1 MLKTL
6 TLTLAL
12 AAAPTLALAQQ
23 NTDIDGASFQSGGA
37 DAALAALGREAAASG
52 ARLVITAPH
61 DWHDRIAAKVKA
73 GGKAQLVLRDGFYE
87 SVLVRVEDRGAARQE
102 AAKEAAVSAA
112 AERTRAEA
120 QRSKAELEQAKAEVE
135 AARAE
140 AERAKAEAEAARAAA
155 ERANAAAAA
164 ARAQVEADA
173 AARAEAERAA
183 AESARLEAERVAAA
197 AAAANGIDAVRAR
210 LEKSLNDGRPAS
222 GSLSVDKLASGDTL
236 YVDGAVRA
244 VVRRDRGKA
253 LLYWLDGDLDL
264 RRSELKE
271 LAPNRYQVLGLIRG
285 EGTLR
290 REFADAGR
298 VEAQVPAASAAARLS
313 FEQNLNNGQT
323 FNDTLRP
330 ADLRSGDMLYV
341 DGSTIAVA
349 HRDGLTL
356 KRYWLQGP
364 IDLNQDGLLRE
375 AASRYRVT
383 RDTIR

>member
-173 AARAEAERAA
+173 AARAEAER
-183 AESARLEAERVAAA
+183 VAAA

-356 KRYWLQGP
+356 KRYWLQGA

>member
-1 MLKTL
+1 
-6 TLTLAL
+6 
-12 AAAPTLALAQQ
+12 
-23 NTDIDGASFQSGGA
+23 
-37 DAALAALGREAAASG
+37 
-52 ARLVITAPH
+52 
-61 DWHDRIAAKVKA
+61 
-73 GGKAQLVLRDGFYE
+73 
-87 SVLVRVEDRGAARQE
+87 
-102 AAKEAAVSAA
+102 
-112 AERTRAEA
+112 
-120 QRSKAELEQAKAEVE
+120 
-135 AARAE
+135 
-140 AERAKAEAEAARAAA
+140 
-155 ERANAAAAA
+155 
-164 ARAQVEADA
+164 RAQVEADA

>member
-173 AARAEAERAA
+173 AARAEAER
-183 AESARLEAERVAAA
+183 VAAA

-236 YVDGAVRA
+236 YVDGAVHA

-264 RRSELKE
+264 RRRELKE

-356 KRYWLQGP
+356 KRYWLQGA

>member
-1 MLKTL
+1 MLKK
-6 TLTLAL
+6 LTLAL
-12 AAAPTLALAQQ
+12 ALAATPALAQH
-23 NTDIDGASFQSGGA
+23 NTDIDGASFQGGGA
-37 DAALAALGREAAASG
+37 DATLATLGREAAASG

-61 DWHDRIAAKVKA
+61 EWHNRIAAKVKA
-73 GGKAQLVLRDGFYE
+73 GGNAQLVLRDGFYE
-87 SVLVRVEDRGAARQE
+87 SVLVRVEDKGAAKQE
-102 AAKEAAVSAA
+102 AAKEAAATAA

-120 QRSKAELEQAKAEVE
+120 QRNKAELERAKADAE

-164 ARAQVEADA
+164 ARAQAEAEAAARAEIERAEADK
-173 AARAEAERAA
+173 ARAEAERIAA
-183 AESARLEAERVAAA
+183 AQAAA
-197 AAAANGIDAVRAR
+197 SSVEAVRGR

-222 GSLSVDKLASGDTL
+222 GTMAVDKLQSGDTL
-236 YVDGAVRA
+236 YVDGDVRA

-285 EGTLR
+285 EGSLR
-290 REFADAGR
+290 REFAGDNRVDA
-298 VEAQVPAASAAARLS
+298 QLPPASSPARET
-313 FEQNLNNGQT
+313 FEKNLNNGQA
-323 FNDTLRP
+323 FSDTLRP
-330 ADLRSGDMLYV
+330 TDLRTGDMLYV
-341 DGSTIAVA
+341 DGTSIAVA
-349 HRDGLTL
+349 HRDGVTL
-356 KRYWLQGP
+356 KRYWLVGT

-375 AASRYRVT
+375 AAGRYRVT